1 MSGEK
6 NLTKLIA
13 SMTPVLVENE
23 YVFGTLETYD
33 YEQVLLL
40 NPISTF
46 QEKEGLTVILTKEKA
61 DEFNISYSG
70 VFKCITLN
78 VHSSLDAVGLTAAVS
93 TKLTQSNISANVVAA
108 YYHDHVFIAVKDA
121 EQALADLN
129 ALTQQGI
136 AD

>member
-6 NLTKLIA
+6 NLTTLIA

-33 YEQVLLL
+33 YEQVALL

-70 VFKCITLN
+70 VFKCITLCE
-78 VHSSLDAVGLTAAVS
+78 SLTFHFG
-93 TKLTQSNISANVVAA
+93 
-108 YYHDHVFIAVKDA
+108 
-121 EQALADLN
+121 
-129 ALTQQGI
+129 
-136 AD
+136 